1 MLTQKGEVKLM
12 DFGISRLM
20 QEAAR
25 PDSQLA
31 GSIFYLAPE
40 QTDPK
45 YSLDH
50 RTDLYALGAVFY
62 ELLCGKRPYAGSDP
76 YQLLY
81 RISHEPPTPLKAH
94 IPDISPEVSAIVASA
109 MHRDPKKRFSSAKA
123 FAEVLLP
130 VIRGE
135 DSLSMDRQDQRKIA
149 FLRQLYL
156 FRHFQMGEL
165 KEIIRLSAWRV
176 FKKDA
181 WIIEKPQGDSQI
193 CVMIHGSATLHL
205 GGTVKPLRRGE
216 VFGESA
222 VVTPLPAE
230 ARVLAESDCIVMS
243 INASVLNQADAGLQ
257 VKFLKEF
264 YNKKVRQLVE
274 ANLRLMRQDGGQV
287 PLSNPREG

>member
-1 MLTQKGEVKLM
+1 
-12 DFGISRLM
+12 
-20 QEAAR
+20 
-25 PDSQLA
+25 
-31 GSIFYLAPE
+31 
-40 QTDPK
+40 
-45 YSLDH
+45 
-50 RTDLYALGAVFY
+50 
-62 ELLCGKRPYAGSDP
+62 
-76 YQLLY
+76 
-81 RISHEPPTPLKAH
+81 
-94 IPDISPEVSAIVASA
+94 
-109 MHRDPKKRFSSAKA
+109 
-123 FAEVLLP
+123 
-130 VIRGE
+130 
-135 DSLSMDRQDQRKIA
+135 
-149 FLRQLYL
+149 
-156 FRHFQMGEL
+156 MGEL